1 MGAQPSTEADGND
14 GDEED
19 IFPTIKRGQ
28 SQASYVVS
36 RRKGQPNARV
46 GGVVEE
52 YQGFYE

>member
-28 SQASYVVS
+28 SQSSYLVS
-36 RRKGQPNARV
+36 RRKWQPNARV
-46 GGVVEE
+46 GGVVED